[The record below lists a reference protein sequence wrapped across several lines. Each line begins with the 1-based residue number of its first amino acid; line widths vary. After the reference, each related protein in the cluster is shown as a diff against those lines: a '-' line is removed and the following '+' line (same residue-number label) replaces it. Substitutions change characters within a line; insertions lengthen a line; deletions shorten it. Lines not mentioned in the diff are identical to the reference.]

1 MDIAAT
7 SNSALY
13 SMTSASQAPMDVLSS
28 IPAKSIQVSTSSSST
43 ASQNNTSSN
52 RESDSQAGR
61 SNTISQAE
69 KALTEKSASSDQQV
83 EREVQR
89 VISELKSRDREVK
102 AHEQAHLAAG
112 GQHVTGGANYSYQTG
127 PDGRRYAIGGEVG
140 IDTSPVSGDPQATLA
155 KAQQIRAAA
164 LAPAEPSSQD
174 RKVAAQASQM
184 ATEARADIMNT
195 KQEERTEEG
204 VEDTEST
211 NEKPSSEGSE
221 RDIQSNPLLSDTQN
235 ENRLEMSMSPEN
247 GVMSSAVSERN
258 QFEIRLMNQAS

>member
-52 RESDSQAGR
+52 RERDSQAGR

-69 KALTEKSASSDQQV
+69 KAPTEKSASSDQQV

-184 ATEARADIMNT
+184 AAEARADIMDT
-195 KQEERTEEG
+195 KQEERTEG

-211 NEKPSSEGSE
+211 NERPLSESSE

-235 ENRLEMSMSPEN
+235 ENRLEMSVSPEN
-247 GVMSSAVSERN
+247 RLMSSAVSERN